1 MTAAVSGSL
10 ALFVTMLSP
19 GDKVPVPQMFFHQYR
34 QLGQRNIAEV
44 LVLDNQNGPR
54 QPQEAIETLSRL
66 GVPVTPVDHAVLN
79 DSTFLDRFFRA
90 EPGTSLP
97 GGHDFDVVGRLS
109 EWTEKRR
116 SYMAGILHFIDRC
129 QQASEHIATCVFL
142 DADIF
147 LHSSRRGIINLAYD
161 VFTARED
168 LLGLQPPTICHSHV
182 PLRRDGLC
190 EAKTWWH
197 LSSRNMILHRAR
209 LKAALPLPMR
219 SSDFDPGLTRFWPF
233 ASWTNMFSSVSRR
246 HGWIGWMQCGSEAFA
261 IHPDRSLQEHDH
273 HYFVYLAK
281 RLERGL
287 FDRPDKA
294 TMRRRLEKIGRLQ
307 PLSNNSAWLEAW
319 SVVRGQ
325 GTNVAPDYVASNMC
339 QDMVHSSPRVSVGL
353 AW

>member
-1 MTAAVSGSL
+1 MTAVTTTNL

-19 GDKVPVPQMFFHQYR
+19 GDKVPVPQMLFHHYR

-54 QPQEAIETLSRL
+54 QPQEAIETLSQL
-66 GVPVTPVDHAVLN
+66 GVPVAPVDHAVLN

-90 EPGTSLP
+90 EAGASPLGVPGL
-97 GGHDFDVVGRLS
+97 DVVERLS

-116 SYMAGILHFIDRC
+116 SYMSGILHFIDRC
-129 QQASEHIATCVFL
+129 QRASDRIGMCVFL

-147 LHSSRRGIINLAYD
+147 LHRAQRGLIDLAYD
-161 VFTARED
+161 VFEARKE
-168 LLGLQPPTICHSHV
+168 LLGLQPPTVCHSHV
-182 PLRRDGLC
+182 PLGRDGLC
-190 EAKTWWH
+190 EAKNWWH
-197 LSSRNMILHRAR
+197 LSSRNMILHRGR
-209 LKAALPLPMR
+209 LKAALPLHVR
-219 SSDFDPGLTRFWPF
+219 SSDFDAGLTRFWQF
-233 ASWTNMFSSVSRR
+233 ASWTNMFSSVARR

-273 HYFVYLAK
+273 HYFVYLAN

-287 FDRPDKA
+287 FDRPGRA
-294 TMRRRLEKIGRLQ
+294 AMRYRLEQIGRLQ
-307 PLSNNSAWLEAW
+307 PLSNTSAWLKAW

-325 GTNVAPDYVASNMC
+325 GQNVAPDYVASNMC
-339 QDMVHSSPRVSVGL
+339 QDMVHSSPRMSVGL

>member
-1 MTAAVSGSL
+1 MTAAISGNL

-19 GDKVPVPQMFFHQYR
+19 GDKVPVPQMFFHQYK
-34 QLGQRNIAEV
+34 QLGQENIAEV
-44 LVLDNQNGPR
+44 MVLENQNGRR
-54 QPQEAIETLSRL
+54 QPRKAVETLPLSRL

-90 EPGTSLP
+90 EPG
-97 GGHDFDVVGRLS
+97 GHGLEVVARLS

-116 SYMAGILHFIDRC
+116 SYMAGMLHFIDRC
-129 QQASEHIATCVFL
+129 QQASEHIAMCVFL

-147 LHSSRRGIINLAYD
+147 LHRSRRGIIDLAND
-161 VFTARED
+161 VFQAREE
-168 LLGLQPPTICHSHV
+168 LLGLQLPTICHSHV

-190 EAKTWWH
+190 EAKNWWH

-233 ASWTNMFSSVSRR
+233 ASWSNMFSSVARR

-261 IHPDRSLQEHDH
+261 IHPDRSLQVHDH

-287 FDRPDKA
+287 FDRPNGA
-294 TMRRRLEKIGRLQ
+294 AMRQRLEKIDHLQ
-307 PLSNNSAWLEAW
+307 PLSNNSAWLKAW

-325 GTNVAPDYVASNMC
+325 GTNVVPEHVASNMC
-339 QDMVHSSPRVSVGL
+339 QDMVHSPVRMSVGL